1 MAIKDFRYLIQG
13 LKEYNDLA
21 SILVRSVPNCV
32 GCNKDETIEV
42 SARFIIDIY
51 DTLQNLLE
59 AEDGD

>member
-21 SILVRSVPNCV
+21 SILIMGIPNCAR
-32 GCNKDETIEV
+32 CDKDETIEV

>member
-1 MAIKDFRYLIQG
+1 MAIKDLRYLING

-21 SILVRSVPNCV
+21 SILVRSVPYCV

-42 SARFIIDIY
+42 IARFIIDIY